1 MTDVII
7 AILILT
13 GSFLMLL
20 AGIGI
25 NRMPDLLTRMHAT
38 TKAGALGVGLM
49 VVAFAVVN
57 WGDMAF
63 VVRALAVVVFVILTA
78 PIAAHVLARASYF
91 VGVPQWDGVVKDV
104 IKERYDLETH
114 ELASRHLPIKE
125 TVSAEQDKDDKRQE

>member
-1 MTDVII
+1 MTDFII
-7 AILILT
+7 SILVLS

-20 AGIGI
+20 AAIGI

-57 WGDMAF
+57 WGDFAF
-63 VVRALAVVVFVILTA
+63 VARALAVVIFVILTA

-104 IKERYDLETH
+104 IKERYNLKTH
-114 ELASRHLPIKE
+114 ELASRHMPSKE
-125 TVSAEQDKDDKRQE
+125 NPDRKND

>member
-1 MTDVII
+1 MTDFII
-7 AILILT
+7 SILVLL

-20 AGIGI
+20 AAIGI

-49 VVAFAVVN
+49 VTAFAVVN
-57 WGDMAF
+57 WGDVAF
-63 VVRALAVVVFVILTA
+63 VVRAFAVVIFVILTA

-104 IKERYDLETH
+104 IKERYNLETH
-114 ELASRHLPIKE
+114 ELASRHMPSKE
-125 TVSAEQDKDDKRQE
+125 EFEPPQKD

>member
-57 WGDMAF
+57 
-63 VVRALAVVVFVILTA
+63 
-78 PIAAHVLARASYF
+78 
-91 VGVPQWDGVVKDV
+91 
-104 IKERYDLETH
+104 
-114 ELASRHLPIKE
+114 
-125 TVSAEQDKDDKRQE
+125 

>member
-63 VVRALAVVVFVILTA
+63 VVRALAIVVFVILTA

>member
-1 MTDVII
+1 MTDLII

-114 ELASRHLPIKE
+114 ELASRHLPVKE
-125 TVSAEQDKDDKRQE
+125 AEPAGKENDNKN

>member
-1 MTDVII
+1 MTDLII
-7 AILILT
+7 AILILI

-114 ELASRHLPIKE
+114 ELASRHLPVKE
-125 TVSAEQDKDDKRQE
+125 AEPAGKENDNKN

>member
-1 MTDVII
+1 MTDLII

-57 WGDMAF
+57 WGDVAF
-63 VVRALAVVVFVILTA
+63 VVRALAVVIFVILTA

-104 IKERYDLETH
+104 IKERYDHETH
-114 ELASRHLPIKE
+114 ELAGRE
-125 TVSAEQDKDDKRQE
+125 VADKRQAASNQPTESEK

>member
-114 ELASRHLPIKE
+114 ELASRHLPVKE
-125 TVSAEQDKDDKRQE
+125 AEPAGKENDNKN

>member
-114 ELASRHLPIKE
+114 ELASRHLPVKE
-125 TVSAEQDKDDKRQE
+125 AEPAGKEHDNKN

>member
-114 ELASRHLPIKE
+114 ELASRHLPVKE
-125 TVSAEQDKDDKRQE
+125 ADPAGKEHDNKN

>member
-114 ELASRHLPIKE
+114 ELASRHLPVKE
-125 TVSAEQDKDDKRQE
+125 AEPAGKDHDNKN

>member
-1 MTDVII
+1 MTDLII

-91 VGVPQWDGVVKDV
+91 VGIPQWDGVVKDV

>member
-1 MTDVII
+1 MTDLII

-125 TVSAEQDKDDKRQE
+125 TVSAEPDKDDKRQE

>member
-1 MTDVII
+1 MTDLII

-49 VVAFAVVN
+49 VVAFAVAN
-57 WGDMAF
+57 WGDIAF

-91 VGVPQWDGVVKDV
+91 VGVPQWDRVVKDV

-125 TVSAEQDKDDKRQE
+125 TVPSEQDKDDKHQE

>member
-1 MTDVII
+1 MTDLII

>member
-1 MTDVII
+1 MTDLII

-114 ELASRHLPIKE
+114 ELASRHLPVKE
-125 TVSAEQDKDDKRQE
+125 AEPAGKDHDNKS

>member
-1 MTDVII
+1 MMIDFII
-7 AILILT
+7 AILVLS

-20 AGIGI
+20 AGIGL

-49 VVAFAVVN
+49 VLAVSVVN
-57 WGDMAF
+57 WGDIAF
-63 VVRALAVVVFVILTA
+63 VVRALAVVFFVILTA

-104 IKERYDLETH
+104 IKERYNLKTH
-114 ELASRHLPIKE
+114 ELASRHMPSKE
-125 TVSAEQDKDDKRQE
+125 VLDNQKKD

>member
-1 MTDVII
+1 MTDLII

-114 ELASRHLPIKE
+114 ELASRHLPVKE
-125 TVSAEQDKDDKRQE
+125 AEPAGKENDKKN